1 MIYLDHNAT
10 SPLRPEAQD
19 AMVAACAVAGNP
31 SSVHAAGRAARAV
44 LENARGAVAGLAGV
58 APANV
63 IFSAGGTDADVMV
76 LWGAVLADVSI
87 RRLIISAVEHD
98 AVLANAALVAEK
110 CGLALDILPVTRDG
124 VADLDAL
131 RSLLPTGG
139 RALVA
144 LMSANNE
151 TGAVQPVTE
160 AADMVHAAGGL
171 IFSDAVAAVG
181 KMPLPKADYLTIA
194 GHKIGGP
201 MGTGAVILGGDV
213 PFAPLIRGGGQEGA
227 RRAGSENLI
236 ALAGFGAAAE
246 LTAKEMAGDG
256 AGTVANATFRADF
269 EQALQEVC
277 DKAVIFSENV
287 PRLGNTCLFAVP
299 GMMAENALMAL
310 DLDGICVSRGA
321 ACSSGKVK
329 SSHVLAAMNVPEE
342 LARCVLRI
350 SFGWN
355 SAPGDGAA
363 ALAALSRFWQRVRA
377 LPGRAAA

>member
-1 MIYLDHNAT
+1 MKYLDHNAT
-10 SPLRPEAQD
+10 SPLRPEAKD
-19 AMVAACAVAGNP
+19 AMLAACAVTGNP

-44 LENARGAVAGLAGV
+44 LENARMAVADLAGA
-58 APANV
+58 APADV
-63 IFSAGGTDADVMV
+63 IFSAGGTDADAMV
-76 LWGAVLADVSI
+76 LWGAALADSGLK
-87 RRLIISAVEHD
+87 RLIVSSIEHD
-98 AVLANAALVAEK
+98 AVLSNAALVAEK
-110 CGLALDILPVTRDG
+110 CGLTLDVLPVTRDG

-131 RSLLPTGG
+131 RGLLSTSG

-144 LMSANNE
+144 LMTANNE
-151 TGAVQPVTE
+151 TGAHQPVVE
-160 AADMVHAAGGL
+160 AVDMVHAAGGL
-171 IFSDAVAAVG
+171 VFSDAVAAVG
-181 KMPLPKADYLTIA
+181 KMPLPKVDYLTIA

-213 PFAPLIRGGGQEGA
+213 PFAPLIRGGGQEAA

-236 ALAGFGAAAE
+236 ALAGFGAAASV
-246 LTAKEMAGDG
+246 AAREMNVAS
-256 AGTVANATFRADF
+256 VANATLRADF
-269 EQALQEVC
+269 EQALHAVC
-277 DKAVIFSENV
+277 DTAVIFSENV

-299 GMMAENALMAL
+299 GMAAENALMAL

-355 SAPGDGAA
+355 SAPDDGAA
-363 ALAALSRFWQRVRA
+363 ALAALSRFWLRVRA